1 MLVKVSSND
10 IRSSDAKGK
19 IFSSGTADFRPK
31 SSTDLLLVLGDQHGS
46 VMQQKGNSCRNA
58 LGMHQGDVATTT
70 ISEYSVQGKLLLA
83 IKSVTQ
89 LY

>member
-1 MLVKVSSND
+1 MKHKFNNCYSNNYIQLDMLVKVSSND

-19 IFSSGTADFRPK
+19 IFSSGTANFRPK

-58 LGMHQGDVATTT
+58 LGMH
-70 ISEYSVQGKLLLA
+70 
-83 IKSVTQ
+83 
-89 LY
+89 